1 MTTDNIFPIK
11 GPSEPDKGSA
21 KPTQTDS
28 AEFRRLLER
37 LESLSKNREE
47 KVVKD
52 TEGLRDAM
60 RKAEDDFVAAMD
72 LRRKLEEAFRRS
84 QP

>member
-11 GPSEPDKGSA
+11 GPSEPGKG
-21 KPTQTDS
+21 PTEPTPTDS
-28 AEFRRLLER
+28 AEFRRLLEQ
-37 LESLSKNREE
+37 LENLSKNREE
-47 KVVKD
+47 TVVKD
-52 TEGLRDAM
+52 TEGLQKAM

-72 LRRKLEEAFRRS
+72 LRRKLEEAFRRN